1 MGDARPAAAG
11 IRASALSFEDLV
23 LPVNLSERIKRLP
36 YTPLQIAVHLYAW
49 VGLAEIAFG
58 FFTGHLTANP
68 LQAIQQRTGRLA
80 ITLLV
85 LSLACTPL
93 SNLRGWRELPKR
105 SRTLG
110 LYAFMVAVIHI
121 LIFLD
126 LDNGLAWDFFTQTI
140 VQKPY
145 ILFGMATFLLLIPLA
160 ITSFDV
166 WKVRLGKNW
175 KRLHQL
181 IYLITPI
188 AVVHYVLSKK
198 GDIFRLQGDI
208 VRPVIYGLIVLLLL
222 SLRLPFIRRFFTSLR
237 SRISLRRSRTASN
250 ARATPPA

>member
-1 MGDARPAAAG
+1 MSLAD
-11 IRASALSFEDLV
+11 
-23 LPVNLSERIKRLP
+23 RIKRLP
-36 YTPLQIAVHLYAW
+36 YTPLQIAVHVYAL
-49 VGLAEIAFG
+49 GELAWIAFDLVAG
-58 FFTGHLTANP
+58 RLTANP

-93 SNLRGWRELPKR
+93 STIFGWRELIKR

-110 LYAFMVAVIHI
+110 LYAFMVAFLHI

-126 LDNGLAWDFFTQTI
+126 LDNGLAWDFFVQTV

-145 ILFGMATFLLLIPLA
+145 ILFGMAAFLLLIPLA
-160 ITSFDV
+160 VTSFDV
-166 WKVRLGKNW
+166 WKVRLGRNW

-181 IYLITPI
+181 VYVIAPI
-188 AVVHYVLSKK
+188 AVVHYALSKK

-208 VRPVIYGLIVLLLL
+208 VRPLVYALIVLLLL
-222 SLRLPFIRRFFTSLR
+222 VLRLPASRRFIALQRNRFR
-237 SRISLRRSRTASN
+237 AGAVRRA
-250 ARATPPA
+250 PPT